1 MISWAAMAP
10 PRLTM
15 PGIRLYSVTAD
26 IDQSAV
32 RDLSSHRW
40 LRAVLPFAPSYGA
53 GEGAVPAQARPQDR
67 ACEPPERRVTLR
79 MRRIEFA
86 KNRRSH
92 LREFYQRLAEAARKI
107 AATVQRLLD
116 LAVADTAHIPA
127 TFRSGAAVAGKIGTV
142 IATSTGALDWLRWL
156 ASVCDTVCCWVADL
170 AALLSGS
177 RLRGYPYLDAVP
189 KTECSPCGVARL
201 DVRQVPRAPG
211 AGLSTCPRHPAN
223 PLAQAQVHVLTA

>member
-1 MISWAAMAP
+1 MASTTSAGATTQHATTPTELPSLSPISRNA
-10 PRLTM
+10 LITS
-15 PGIRLYSVTAD
+15 GKTTA
-26 IDQSAV
+26 S
-32 RDLSSHRW
+32 
-40 LRAVLPFAPSYGA
+40 
-53 GEGAVPAQARPQDR
+53 
-67 ACEPPERRVTLR
+67 
-79 MRRIEFA
+79 

-127 TFRSGAAVAGKIGTV
+127 TFRSGAAVAGEIGTV